1 MTKIL
6 ITGGTGLVG
15 NGLKN
20 IINSTEYKTF
30 FISSKD
36 CNLENENETI
46 IYFQEIKPDIVIHL
60 AACVG
65 GLFKNMTQKVKMLES
80 NVKIN
85 MNVLKASH
93 LSNVKKVISCLST
106 CVFPDKVS
114 YPINENMLHNGPPH
128 TSNDAYA
135 YAKRLLE
142 IQSKA
147 YQEQYN
153 KDFICIIPTNIYGPH
168 DNFSLTDGHVIPS
181 LIHRCYLAKKN
192 NKNFIVK
199 GSGKPLRQFIHSYD
213 LAKLIM
219 VVIEKYKERDSIIL
233 SVDEKQEV
241 SIKDVATYIAKA
253 FNYEN
258 KIIFDKKFADGQYK
272 KTADNSK
279 IMKLTKFNFIPI
291 EKGIYETVNW
301 FQQNF
306 NNCRK

>member
-20 IINSTEYKTF
+20 IINKTKYTTCF
-30 FISSKD
+30 MSSKH

-46 IYFQEIKPDIVIHL
+46 IYFQEMKPDIVIHL

-106 CVFPDKVS
+106 CVFPDKIS
-114 YPINENMLHNGPPH
+114 YPINETMLHNGPPH
-128 TSNDAYA
+128 SSNDAYA

-147 YQEQYN
+147 YQKQYN
-153 KDFICIIPTNIYGPH
+153 KDFICIIPTNIYGPY

-192 NKNFIVK
+192 NENFIVK

-219 VVIEKYKERDSIIL
+219 IVIEKYNERDSIIL

-241 SIKDVATYIAKA
+241 SIKDIATYIAKA
-253 FNYEN
+253 FDYEN
-258 KIIFDKKFADGQYK
+258 KIVFDKKFSDGQYK

-279 IMKLTKFNFIPI
+279 IMKLTKFEFIPI
-291 EKGIYETVNW
+291 EKGIYETVKW
-301 FQQNF
+301 FQKNF
-306 NNCRK
+306 NICRK

>member
-20 IINSTEYKTF
+20 IINETKYTTLF
-30 FISSKD
+30 MSSKH

-46 IYFQEIKPDIVIHL
+46 NYFQEMKPDIVIHL

-114 YPINENMLHNGPPH
+114 YPINETMLHNGPPH
-128 TSNDAYA
+128 SSNDAYA

-181 LIHRCYLAKKN
+181 LIHRCYIAKKN
-192 NKNFIVK
+192 NENFVVK

-219 VVIEKYKERDSIIL
+219 IVIEKYNERDSIIL

-253 FNYEN
+253 FDYEN
-258 KIIFDKKFADGQYK
+258 KIIFDTKFSDGQYK

-279 IMKLTKFNFIPI
+279 IMKLTKFEFIPI
-291 EKGIYETVNW
+291 EKGIYETVKW
-301 FQQNF
+301 FQNNF
-306 NNCRK
+306 NICRK